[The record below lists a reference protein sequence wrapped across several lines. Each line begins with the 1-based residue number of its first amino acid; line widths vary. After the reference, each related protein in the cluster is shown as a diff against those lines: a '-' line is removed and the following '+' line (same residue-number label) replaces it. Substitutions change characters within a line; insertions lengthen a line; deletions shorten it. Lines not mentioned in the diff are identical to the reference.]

1 MLEIASGYDHQKCQ
15 QNQHPA
21 AEKVCVDPGP
31 SEGLVQT
38 SLAFLKSI
46 KHFCWDI
53 FLGHK

>member
-46 KHFCWDI
+46 KYFCWDI